1 MPVAKSASSS
11 KKTSKPASKKPAA
24 ARKSSKD
31 APKKKV
37 SAKPAAAKK
46 PAKVA
51 PKPTTKP
58 TPKPA
63 AKHAAKPAAKPAPKP
78 AAKVVVK
85 PTPAPAVPAK
95 VEPTPV
101 LAGAMGDR
109 PKPKGITIVSNKPMK
124 RPKPV
129 KRILEMP
136 SLGAPLLGG
145 NKKWKPLIPSG
156 PNARATDA
164 LVAPSTEKPKSPFA
178 KKELDRYREVLQK
191 KRHELVGDVANLEGE
206 ALNASSG
213 SLSNTPQH
221 ITEQGT
227 ESFDQALSLDIAQV
241 DRNLIKEI
249 DDALNRIA
257 KGTFGI
263 CELTHK
269 PISKDR
275 LEELPWTRYSIEAA
289 RELERREFIRP

>member
-1 MPVAKSASSS
+1 MAKSASSS
-11 KKTSKPASKKPAA
+11 KKTSKPAAKKPAVTKKTPKPAPAKKA
-24 ARKSSKD
+24 A
-31 APKKKV
+31 
-37 SAKPAAAKK
+37 AKPAPAKK
-46 PAKVA
+46 PAKAPAKVA
-51 PKPTTKP
+51 PKPTAKV

-63 AKHAAKPAAKPAPKP
+63 PAPV
-78 AAKVVVK
+78 A
-85 PTPAPAVPAK
+85 PAK
-95 VEPTPV
+95 VEPAPAMT
-101 LAGAMGDR
+101 GAMGDR

-129 KRILEMP
+129 KKILEMP

-156 PNARATDA
+156 PNARAADA

-178 KKELDRYREVLQK
+178 KKELDRYREVLLK

-206 ALNASSG
+206 ALNANSG
-213 SLSNTPQH
+213 SLSHTPQH
-221 ITEQGT
+221 IAEQGT